1 MHRTSPAARASRLAV
16 AGVIA
21 GLVSLT
27 GSAAAV
33 GAPKAPRP
41 ATAVACKKGTHKVGP
56 RCVRNKPKP
65 KPKPVIAAIP
75 APAPAPLAPAP
86 AAIAPAPPACQESG
100 LFGLLSP
107 FLTHLSAAHLEES
120 PFQQVHDLL
129 NTDQYVL
136 IHTAMLD
143 SMLAGLGPV
152 VQSVLNGDLNGAVT
166 RLLSRTCA
174 SS

>member
-1 MHRTSPAARASRLAV
+1 
-16 AGVIA
+16 
-21 GLVSLT
+21 
-27 GSAAAV
+27 
-33 GAPKAPRP
+33 
-41 ATAVACKKGTHKVGP
+41 
-56 RCVRNKPKP
+56 VRNKPKP